1 MGPAEMTQIG
11 HWIVEAIRHRDDAA
25 VHERIRSEVRDLV
38 AGFPV
43 PGLPRD
49 AS

>member
-1 MGPAEMTQIG
+1 MRTIG
-11 HWIVEAIRHRDDAA
+11 GWITEAIARRDDEAA
-25 VHERIRSEVRDLV
+25 HERIRRGVRDLV

-49 AS
+49 G

>member
-1 MGPAEMTQIG
+1 MRQVGRL
-11 HWIVEAIRHRDDAA
+11 IVEALHARDDAA
-25 VHERIRSEVRDLV
+25 VHERIRTEVRDLV

-49 AS
+49 AA